1 MHNLN
6 QKLRSIL
13 NSFFFFILDFTDC
26 IIPVLQTRSVS
37 SGEKTIYVLHMRG
50 KHGEVNME
58 LWLRTNDKEFKI
70 KEESD
75 GGTEAEREGER
86 EGGVPTG

>member
-13 NSFFFFILDFTDC
+13 NSFFFHFRFHGLYHPCSTN
-26 IIPVLQTRSVS
+26 SVS
-37 SGEKTIYVLHMRG
+37 EGEKTIYLLHMRG

>member
-1 MHNLN
+1 
-6 QKLRSIL
+6 
-13 NSFFFFILDFTDC
+13 
-26 IIPVLQTRSVS
+26 
-37 SGEKTIYVLHMRG
+37 
-50 KHGEVNME
+50 ME